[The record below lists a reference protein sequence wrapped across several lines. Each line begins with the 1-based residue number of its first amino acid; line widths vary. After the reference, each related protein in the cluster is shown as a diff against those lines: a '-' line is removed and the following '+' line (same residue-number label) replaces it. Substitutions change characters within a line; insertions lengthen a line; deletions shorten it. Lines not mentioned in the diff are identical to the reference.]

1 VTVHTH
7 VLAFTGVAALLTVTP
22 GADMAMVTRTAIL
35 DGRRAAVITAAGIC
49 SGVLVWAALSAL
61 GLAAILDASAGAFTA
76 VRLAG
81 GAFLIVLG
89 VRTLWLV
96 RRHRDNVDGAPRA
109 ARAGRSHFARGL
121 LNNLLNPK
129 VGLFYTVLL
138 PQFVSTQDNVLAASL
153 LLASIHVAMGM
164 VWLSA
169 YAAAVTGAGAA
180 LRRPQVR
187 RRIESV
193 TGLVMVGLGLRV
205 AIES

>member
-1 VTVHTH
+1 MHSH
-7 VLAFTGVAALLTVTP
+7 ILAFAGVAALLTITP

-35 DGRRAAVITAAGIC
+35 DGRRAATITSAGIC
-49 SGVLVWAALSAL
+49 SGLLVWAGFSAL
-61 GLAAILDASAGAFTA
+61 GLAAILEASAGAFTA
-76 VRLAG
+76 VRIAG

-89 VRTLWLV
+89 LRTLWLV
-96 RRHRDNVDGAPRA
+96 RRHRDAGDSASRPE
-109 ARAGRSHFARGL
+109 RAGGSHFARGL

-138 PQFVSTQDNVLAASL
+138 PQFVSTQDNVFVASL

-169 YAAAVTGAGAA
+169 YAAAVTGAGAT
-180 LRRPQVR
+180 LRRASVR
-187 RRIESV
+187 RRIEGV

>member
-1 VTVHTH
+1 MTVHSH
-7 VLAFTGVAALLTVTP
+7 ILAFAGVAALLTITP

-35 DGRRAAVITAAGIC
+35 DGRRAATITSAGIC
-49 SGVLVWAALSAL
+49 SGLLVWAGFSAL
-61 GLAAILDASAGAFTA
+61 GLAAILEASAGAFTA
-76 VRLAG
+76 VRIAG

-89 VRTLWLV
+89 LRTLWLV
-96 RRHRDNVDGAPRA
+96 RRHRDSGDTPRPE
-109 ARAGRSHFARGL
+109 RAGGSHFARGL

-138 PQFVSTQDNVLAASL
+138 PQFVSTQDNVFVASL

-180 LRRPQVR
+180 LRRASVR